1 MRDVVERLLH
11 PTGEGERARKLLLRR
26 WAVGMVLLALAGVAI
41 SWASAASTA
50 HDAAQHSREVFR
62 LDATQVTANMDL
74 AVQHETDLLV
84 GVMAFMREHRG
95 ERQADFQRWTTD
107 IRALERYPE
116 LIAAI
121 EMRPPAQ
128 SQACPQATF
137 AGPSWITR
145 FSALGETAICSG
157 LASLARTRDNGRL
170 TTFGSAMAGVRF
182 IGASVPVYRT
192 PTVPPTLAERRS
204 DFLGW
209 AAIALYPQV
218 LLREALARSP
228 GIGLR
233 LRTEIETPLTFSAG
247 ARSHGQSMTT
257 RLSNGLSLV
266 VSGSV
271 QDSSIFDDGTATL
284 VLAGGSALSV
294 LLALALFLLG
304 TSRAR
309 AMRLVSEKTGEL
321 AFQALHDALTGLPN
335 RVLVLDRIEHALARS
350 ARGAPPVAVL
360 FIDVDGFKTVNDT
373 FGHGAGDELLRT
385 VASRL
390 HSLIRDADTVGR
402 LGGDE
407 FVVLLEPGDQYA
419 SPELVAERILEL
431 LNQPIDLSSGAQ
443 VRLTASI
450 GIAAGQRENTEALLR
465 DADLAL
471 YAAKHGGKNR
481 FVVFEDAMQTA
492 IADRHALEVDLK
504 GALANKELFLVYQP
518 TFRLEDRRIGGVE
531 ALIRWQHPTRG
542 LIPPDTFIPIAEESG
557 LILEIGRWV
566 ASAACLQAAAWRERG
581 LDLTIAVNVSGKQLD
596 EDHFAWEIRQILDET
611 GLEPSALT
619 LEITETS
626 LMRRPTEAAER
637 LRELKAL
644 GVRIAIDDFGTG
656 YSSLAYL
663 RAFPVDSLK
672 IDRAFISG
680 LGSSHD
686 DSAFVT
692 TLIQLGRTLHIS
704 TLGEGIEEESQ
715 LRRLLEADCDYGQ
728 GFLLARPLP
737 AEQIEAMLVD
747 QGARAA
753 SADAGEAD
761 EDAVPSV

>member
-1 MRDVVERLLH
+1 
-11 PTGEGERARKLLLRR
+11 
-26 WAVGMVLLALAGVAI
+26 
-41 SWASAASTA
+41 
-50 HDAAQHSREVFR
+50 
-62 LDATQVTANMDL
+62 
-74 AVQHETDLLV
+74 
-84 GVMAFMREHRG
+84 
-95 ERQADFQRWTTD
+95 
-107 IRALERYPE
+107 
-116 LIAAI
+116 
-121 EMRPPAQ
+121 
-128 SQACPQATF
+128 
-137 AGPSWITR
+137 
-145 FSALGETAICSG
+145 
-157 LASLARTRDNGRL
+157 
-170 TTFGSAMAGVRF
+170 
-182 IGASVPVYRT
+182 
-192 PTVPPTLAERRS
+192 
-204 DFLGW
+204 
-209 AAIALYPQV
+209 
-218 LLREALARSP
+218 
-228 GIGLR
+228 
-233 LRTEIETPLTFSAG
+233 
-247 ARSHGQSMTT
+247 
-257 RLSNGLSLV
+257 
-266 VSGSV
+266 
-271 QDSSIFDDGTATL
+271 
-284 VLAGGSALSV
+284 V